1 MNWIQPNH
9 KEKNPM
15 EKKKKIDTLKLQN
28 FKPKDLFL
36 FPIGTP

>member
-9 KEKNPM
+9 KEKNPV
-15 EKKKKIDTLKLQN
+15 EKNKIDTLKLQN
-28 FKPKDLFL
+28 FTPKDLFL